1 MRYSPPRSTAKP
13 NAPAATLSRSELHSR
28 VWTQPLAVV
37 ASDLGLSRSGLA
49 KICDRLLI
57 PVPGRGY
64 WTAERRATLPKPAP
78 LAPGP
83 AGVEALV
90 ALSPGRSTARRPRTR
105 LSPELRRDQLLE
117 AASAIVA
124 KEGVHAATLKRLAR
138 EIGISEA
145 QAHNHFS
152 RRTDLLVGLA
162 RRELDAM
169 NTARESEIERGAD
182 NLARVTL
189 STVTYLRQVQQR
201 GVLIQRLLNL
211 PEVRA
216 GLRPEREER
225 AAAGLQRMKERLSA
239 RYGLPENLAYGATAV
254 LTAVCL
260 RAGRMLAEG
269 KITLDMAEQLSLAI
283 VTAGNR
289 ALVQDARAATIMAPT
304 G

>member
-1 MRYSPPRSTAKP
+1 MSDGSSRSTIRP
-13 NAPAATLSRSELHSR
+13 DTPAALSRAELHNR

-37 ASDLGLSRSGLA
+37 ANELGLSRSGLA

-64 WTAERRATLPKPAP
+64 WTTARRTAPPKPAP
-78 LAPGP
+78 LGP
-83 AGVEALV
+83 APDGVEPMV
-90 ALSPGRSTARRPRTR
+90 ALSIRRSAARRPRTR
-105 LSPELRRDQLLE
+105 LTPGLRRDQLLD
-117 AASAIVA
+117 AASVIVA
-124 KEGVHAATLKRLAR
+124 GEGAHAATLKRLAR

-152 RRTDLLVGLA
+152 RRTDLLVALA

-169 NTARESEIERGAD
+169 NTARESEIERGQD
-182 NLARVTL
+182 SLARVTL
-189 STVTYLRQVQQR
+189 STVTYLRQVERR

-216 GLRPEREER
+216 GLRPERDAR
-225 AAAGLQRMKERLSA
+225 AAAGLRRMKERLSA

-260 RAGRMLAEG
+260 RAGRMLAER
-269 KITLDMAEQLSLAI
+269 KITLDMAERLSLAI

-289 ALVQDARAATIMAPT
+289 ALVQDARAAALTPPAE
-304 G
+304 